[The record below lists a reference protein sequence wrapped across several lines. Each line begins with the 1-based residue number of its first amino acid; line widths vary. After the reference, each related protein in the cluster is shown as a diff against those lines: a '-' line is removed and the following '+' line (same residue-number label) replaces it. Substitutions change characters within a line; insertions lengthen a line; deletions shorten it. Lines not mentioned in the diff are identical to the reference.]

1 MAVSGHNQ
9 HWRPRPGAPRCRM
22 SAVLSAMTATRRLE
36 RGAVAKL
43 PRTTIPDM
51 GGAFVES
58 CRQGRIRWIS
68 AMRRPTTARWP
79 VADGYFSGHVRG
91 AGAEVVGLGTMNP
104 LYEKGYISNPRSK
117 VLSITLS
124 EEGLSRAKERL
135 EMLVVKGSPG
145 GICSR

>member
-1 MAVSGHNQ
+1 
-9 HWRPRPGAPRCRM
+9 
-22 SAVLSAMTATRRLE
+22 
-36 RGAVAKL
+36 
-43 PRTTIPDM
+43 
-51 GGAFVES
+51 
-58 CRQGRIRWIS
+58 
-68 AMRRPTTARWP
+68 
-79 VADGYFSGHVRG
+79 
-91 AGAEVVGLGTMNP
+91 MNP